1 MNSKILYFIGGVVAG
16 SVATFF
22 ITKHICD
29 KEKEEE
35 IAEVKKTYSDRP
47 LLKIV
52 KKEETD
58 SGLKIEA
65 EPIDPKKIVDLNNK
79 LKEDLFTSRNIIEK
93 QNYNLFSKPPHGK
106 DIHNGV
112 DENEDLEVEFVENY
126 PKEGPA
132 ATPYIISPTQFINEE
147 PYYDKITLE
156 YYDDDILANALSEEI
171 IEDINAAI
179 GLESLTKFGEY
190 EDDVVYVRNENRNTD
205 YEVIRQHRPFAV
217 FEEDDD

>member
-29 KEKEEE
+29 KEKEAE

-79 LKEDLFTSRNIIEK
+79 LKEDLLASKNIIEK

-132 ATPYIISPTQFINEE
+132 AAPYIISPTQFINEE

-190 EDDVVYVRNENRNTD
+190 EDDVVYVRNENRSTD

>member
-22 ITKHICD
+22 ITKHICN
-29 KEKEEE
+29 KEKETE

-47 LLKIV
+47 ILKVV

-58 SGLKIEA
+58 MGVKFEA

-79 LKEDLFTSRNIIEK
+79 LKEDLLASRTIIEK

-132 ATPYIISPTQFINEE
+132 AAPYTISPTQFVNEE

-156 YYDDDILANALSEEI
+156 YYDDDVLANALSEEI

-190 EDDVVYVRNENRNTD
+190 EDDVVYVRNENRSTD

>member
-1 MNSKILYFIGGVVAG
+1 MNTKILYFVGGVVAG

-29 KEKEEE
+29 KEKEQE
-35 IAEVKKTYSDRP
+35 ILDIKKAYSDRP
-47 LLKIV
+47 ILKVI
-52 KKEETD
+52 KKEESD

-65 EPIDPKKIVDLNNK
+65 EPIDPKKIADLNNK
-79 LKEDLFTSRNIIEK
+79 LKEELLTSKYIIEK

-112 DENEDLEVEFVENY
+112 DEGEDLEVEFVENY
-126 PKEGPA
+126 PKEGLA
-132 ATPYIISPTQFINEE
+132 DAPYTISATQFVNEE
-147 PYYDKITLE
+147 PYYDKISLE
-156 YYDDDILANALSEEI
+156 YYDDGTLANAITEEI

-179 GLESLTKFGEY
+179 GNESLTKFGEY
-190 EDDVVYVRNENRNTD
+190 EEDVVYVRNEKQNTD

-217 FEEDDD
+217 FDEDED